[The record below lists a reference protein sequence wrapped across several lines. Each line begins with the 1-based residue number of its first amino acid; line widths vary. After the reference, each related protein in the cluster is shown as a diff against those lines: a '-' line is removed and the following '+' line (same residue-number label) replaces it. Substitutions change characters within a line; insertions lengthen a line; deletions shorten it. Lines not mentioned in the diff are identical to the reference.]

1 MADNTEKKIE
11 ALNQILSLEY
21 TALHQYTQHSFLVQ
35 GLDRYD
41 FQAYFEEQ
49 AESSYEHAKLIGNK
63 IVSYGGIPVVEVG
76 TVAQSTDIIKM
87 LEQDLRIERELMEAY
102 VAAIPLAEADNDVPL
117 RFLLEQQAYNEQKDI
132 DELEKYLSKK
142 LAAINAQGGFER
154 DIKAV

>member
-11 ALNQILSLEY
+11 ALNNILTLEY

-41 FQAYFEEQ
+41 FYEYFEDQ
-49 AESSYEHAKLIGNK
+49 AESSYDHAKLIGNK
-63 IVSYGGIPVVEVG
+63 IVSYGGVPVVEVG
-76 TVAQSTDIIKM
+76 TIAQSTDIIKM
-87 LEQDLRIERELMEAY
+87 LEQDLAIERQLMEAY
-102 VAAIPLAEADNDVPL
+102 VAAIPIAEADNDVPL

-132 DELEKYLSKK
+132 DEIEKFLAKK
-142 LAAINAQGGFER
+142 LAAINAQGGFDR